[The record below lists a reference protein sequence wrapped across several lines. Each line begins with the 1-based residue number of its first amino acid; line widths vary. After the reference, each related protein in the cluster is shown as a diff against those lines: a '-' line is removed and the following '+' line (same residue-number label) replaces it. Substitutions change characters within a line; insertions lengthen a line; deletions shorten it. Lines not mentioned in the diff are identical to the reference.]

1 MFLFCLHIVNSNN
14 TFSYL
19 QPDPWPIATTA
30 ATPTALTLQ
39 QSMDTLDKLK
49 FMKICDAITCPENS
63 VIRGVL
69 FLGYNLYESQRDR
82 FMRERGKEVCMK

>member
-1 MFLFCLHIVNSNN
+1 
-14 TFSYL
+14 
-19 QPDPWPIATTA
+19 
-30 ATPTALTLQ
+30 
-39 QSMDTLDKLK
+39 MDTLDKPE